1 MYNPKYH
8 ITSAIAA
15 ALMQIEAIRQELS
28 GFIIQPKLLVSL
40 RETATLVST
49 HFSTQIEGNRLTLP
63 EVKAVIK
70 GAKFPGRER
79 DETEVR
85 NHFLAFAFMEKLS
98 ASSTV
103 LQEKE
108 IQQLH
113 SLVMTGKNK
122 ASPYRNQQNVVRDS
136 ASGKIVYLPPEAPD
150 VPALMKELVAWVNSV
165 LTNGELPVPIIAG
178 LTHYQFATIH
188 PYLDGNG
195 RTARLLTTLILRRA
209 GYGLEGIYSLDEHYA
224 KNLRAYY
231 EALSIGHHNY
241 YEGRAEADLTQFVGY
256 FCTGM
261 AEAFSKIRI
270 AALRI
275 ETTMEAPAANLMR
288 ELDPR
293 QRRLLSL
300 FKDQGSATSEEMA
313 SYLKMSQRTVVA
325 LAREW
330 VTSGFLEV
338 QNPSRKARSYRLA
351 EKYC

>member
-28 GFIIQPKLLVSL
+28 GLIIQPKLLVSL

-85 NHFLAFAFMEKLS
+85 NHFLAFAFMEQLS
-98 ASSTV
+98 ESSAT

-108 IQQLH
+108 IPQLH

-122 ASPYRNQQNVVRDS
+122 ASPYRNQQNVIRDS
-136 ASGKIVYLPPEAPD
+136 SSGKIVYLPPEAPD
-150 VPALMKELVAWVNSV
+150 VPVLMTELVNWVNASLASSE
-165 LTNGELPVPIIAG
+165 LTVPIIAG
-178 LTHYQFATIH
+178 LAHYQFATIH

-209 GYGLEGIYSLDEHYA
+209 GYGLEGIYSLDEHY
-224 KNLRAYY
+224 L
-231 EALSIGHHNY
+231 
-241 YEGRAEADLTQFVGY
+241 
-256 FCTGM
+256 
-261 AEAFSKIRI
+261 KIYVLIMKR
-270 AALRI
+270 
-275 ETTMEAPAANLMR
+275 
-288 ELDPR
+288 
-293 QRRLLSL
+293 
-300 FKDQGSATSEEMA
+300 
-313 SYLKMSQRTVVA
+313 
-325 LAREW
+325 
-330 VTSGFLEV
+330 
-338 QNPSRKARSYRLA
+338 
-351 EKYC
+351 